1 MPKISIVVP
10 VYNVEQYLKEAL
22 DSLVNQT
29 MKDLEFV
36 CVDDGSTDKS
46 LEILKQYA
54 EKDPRFVII
63 SQQNQGAGIARNNG
77 LKAVS
82 GKYVT
87 YLDPDDWFELNAMEV
102 LYQKLQETNAV
113 ALQFD
118 WINRYDNEYSS
129 VHKSVEYSKFA
140 DRIKTFCG
148 INIAEKGFFDW
159 CEYKSTFFNF
169 SGGTWGRIYLT
180 SFIKENNIRSSEIPI
195 GEDRLFGVMSLFYA
209 PKVYYCEKFLYN
221 YRIRSNSLCRRQ
233 SEKYFYCPFICYDEI
248 EEFFK
253 SKNCFDDFR
262 KQFNQSKIGFFKM
275 IYYLLPK
282 NKRKEYKN
290 LCRKRLSRDLFKN
303 IFRLKQSFIKNIF
316 SVENSFRHDGL
327 YKQIVLF
334 GFSIEI
340 KKNANLQ
347 RKSL

>member
-102 LYQKLQETNAV
+102 LYQKLQEV
-113 ALQFD
+113 Q
-118 WINRYDNEYSS
+118 
-129 VHKSVEYSKFA
+129 
-140 DRIKTFCG
+140 
-148 INIAEKGFFDW
+148 
-159 CEYKSTFFNF
+159 
-169 SGGTWGRIYLT
+169 
-180 SFIKENNIRSSEIPI
+180 
-195 GEDRLFGVMSLFYA
+195 
-209 PKVYYCEKFLYN
+209 
-221 YRIRSNSLCRRQ
+221 SN
-233 SEKYFYCPFICYDEI
+233 
-248 EEFFK
+248 
-253 SKNCFDDFR
+253 
-262 KQFNQSKIGFFKM
+262 
-275 IYYLLPK
+275 
-282 NKRKEYKN
+282 
-290 LCRKRLSRDLFKN
+290 LS
-303 IFRLKQSFIKNIF
+303 
-316 SVENSFRHDGL
+316 
-327 YKQIVLF
+327 
-334 GFSIEI
+334 
-340 KKNANLQ
+340 
-347 RKSL
+347 